1 MKTIGIVALAI
12 ILLAFLL
19 DRTNKARIRRLRES
33 GEYPPA
39 GRGTMEDVERLV
51 RLGRKIEA
59 IKLYR
64 EIHGVDLKAAKS
76 AVDAIVS
83 HYEHI

>member
-1 MKTIGIVALAI
+1 
-12 ILLAFLL
+12 
-19 DRTNKARIRRLRES
+19 
-33 GEYPPA
+33 
-39 GRGTMEDVERLV
+39 MEDVARLV